1 MVPPLECIFIAIIV
15 GNLTV
20 LQQDSMLEYYVI
32 TKNFTQTIVT
42 TAEPLLKV
50 IKSHTVETKPS

>member
-50 IKSHTVETKPS
+50 I